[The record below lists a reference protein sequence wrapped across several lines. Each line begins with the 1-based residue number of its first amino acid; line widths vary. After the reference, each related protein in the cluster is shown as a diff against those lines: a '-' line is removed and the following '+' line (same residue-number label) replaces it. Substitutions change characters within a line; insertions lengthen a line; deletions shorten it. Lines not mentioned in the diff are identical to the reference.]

1 MKKTSHIFLFGALV
15 LVLLLAGCAG
25 EEVTPTPIS
34 TLPGGEE
41 MTSTP
46 SAAETDTTGTAET
59 EVATTGTAETTAEA
73 TQETTTA
80 TADGTQQATPSDTT
94 QTPGIPVTGTDI
106 ILLECQFC
114 IDTMAHALLVMPATS
129 TFELVTSS
137 ASTATADTGCSTVDT
152 YNDKQVVLCRAEEDT
167 SLTLDICTAG
177 TCSQLTVALQ
187 TCPQAATGTTPANAT
202 DTPGAGT
209 ATGTP
214 TAEASPTTGAVTSTP
229 TP

>member
-1 MKKTSHIFLFGALV
+1 MKKTSRVFLFGALV

-34 TLPGGEE
+34 TLPGGED

-59 EVATTGTAETTAEA
+59 EVATTGTADTTAEA

-80 TADGTQQATPSDTT
+80 TPSDTT
-94 QTPGIPVTGTDI
+94 QTPSIPVTGGDI

-137 ASTATADTGCSTVDT
+137 ASTSTVDTGCSTVDT
-152 YNDKQVVLCRAEEDT
+152 FNDRQIVLCRAEEDT
-167 SLTLDICTAG
+167 TLTLDICAAG

-187 TCPQAATGTTPANAT
+187 TCPQVATGTAPANAT